1 MLFHYC
7 GVPGSCSDLMW
18 GTSWRVSG
26 ASLPGVRVQG
36 REVLSELLLGNC
48 VSFDL
53 FCLLLVCPALEFS
66 VELSNDPPGSQMSIF
81 KLLHEKGVYG
91 N

>member
-7 GVPGSCSDLMW
+7 GVPDSCSDLMW
-18 GTSWRVSG
+18 GTSWR
-26 ASLPGVRVQG
+26 AFLPGVRVQG
-36 REVLSELLLGNC
+36 REVLSELLLGNR

-53 FCLLLVCPALEFS
+53 SCLLLVCPALEFS

-81 KLLHEKGVYG
+81 KLFHEKEVYG